1 LIAGWQSSARVRA
14 AASGALGLSGTSDV
28 GAVPALKVPRSV
40 SDYVIMAF
48 LSAAL
53 AGLVQGSRKRHPPV
67 APAAP
72 APPAPPA
79 PPAVPR
85 PDASV
90 AGSVG
95 PPVTERP
102 APLRAVAAPATV
114 EPPAVEPPAAPRA
127 TILLVDDD
135 DAVRDS
141 TMRILQRANF
151 EVLCAASAADAIAV
165 FQAHAAPIDLLLSD
179 VVMPGASGV
188 ELAADIT
195 RLAPE
200 TAILLISGYTPS
212 ALKHHR
218 LLSRASYGVQLL
230 QKPIAPAE
238 LVSAIRDAISVGRP
252 HAV

>member
-1 LIAGWQSSARVRA
+1 
-14 AASGALGLSGTSDV
+14 
-28 GAVPALKVPRSV
+28 
-40 SDYVIMAF
+40 MAF

-53 AGLVQGSRKRHPPV
+53 AGLVQGSRKRHPPAV
-67 APAAP
+67 AT
-72 APPAPPA
+72 APPAPQPPPA
-79 PPAVPR
+79 PR
-85 PDASV
+85 PEASV

-95 PPVTERP
+95 PPAATGRP
-102 APLRAVAAPATV
+102 APLHAVV
-114 EPPAVEPPAAPRA
+114 DPPAVDPPAVDPPAVDPPAAPRA

-135 DAVRDS
+135 DAVRAS

-151 EVLCAASAADAIAV
+151 EVLWAASAAEALAV
-165 FQAHAAPIDLLLSD
+165 FHDHDAPIDLLLSD

-200 TAILLISGYTPS
+200 TAIILISGYTPS

-218 LLSRASYGVQLL
+218 LLSQTSYGVQLL
-230 QKPIAPAE
+230 QKPIAPAD
-238 LVSAIRDAISVGRP
+238 LIAAIRDTISVGRP